1 MGDSVSITDYI
12 LDKKKWRL
20 TYIRIIGILMS
31 VVGIIGSLFPEWLSP
46 ITGASEPIDDIHETI
61 ERRVRAGMLLGFGLG
76 FALIPS
82 LKPWNRSIPLVIF
95 YFMTGALIARLIGI
109 GIDGSVDRQWVLVG
123 VEIIFMILAAFWL
136 YKKR

>member
-1 MGDSVSITDYI
+1 MADSVPISDYI
-12 LDKKKWRL
+12 LDRENWKL
-20 TYIRIIGILMS
+20 TYIRMIGIIMSIIGLT
-31 VVGIIGSLFPEWLSP
+31 GSFFPEWFSL

-76 FALIPS
+76 FAAIPT
-82 LKPWNRSIPLVIF
+82 LKPLNRSIPLGIF

-109 GIDGSVDRQWVLVG
+109 VIDGSVDRQWLLVG
-123 VEIIFMILAAFWL
+123 VEIVFMIIAAFWI

>member
-1 MGDSVSITDYI
+1 MGDSDSIIDYI
-12 LDKKKWRL
+12 LDKKNWRL

-31 VVGIIGSLFPEWLSP
+31 IVGIIGSFFPEWFSP
-46 ITGASEPIDDIHETI
+46 ITGAVEPIDDIHETI

-76 FALIPS
+76 FAAIPA
-82 LKPWNRSIPLVIF
+82 LKPWNRSIPLGIF

-109 GIDGSVDRQWVLVG
+109 VIDGSVDRQWVLVG
-123 VEIIFMILAAFWL
+123 VEIAFMISAAFWL